1 MLTNDQTKNNDFYVE
16 NFKMYSILLSQLSLA
31 FGKCSVV
38 ESLPNVCKVLDS
50 IFDITYKANEKE
62 NTRFEELQISLTL
75 FPCWPQQ

>member
-1 MLTNDQTKNNDFYVE
+1 MLTNNQTKNNDFYIE
-16 NFKMYSILLSQLSLA
+16 NFQMYSIFLSQLSLA
-31 FGKCSVV
+31 FGECSVA

-50 IFDITYKANEKE
+50 IFDIIDKANGKG